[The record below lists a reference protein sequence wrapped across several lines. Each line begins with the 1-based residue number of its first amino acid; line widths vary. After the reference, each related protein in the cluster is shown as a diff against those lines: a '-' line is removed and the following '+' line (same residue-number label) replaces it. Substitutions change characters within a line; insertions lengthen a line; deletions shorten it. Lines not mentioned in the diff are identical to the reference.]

1 MVNKDKQ
8 LHDLIN
14 EVATDAEAARG
25 KDQDAPLPP
34 HVTVSRPN
42 QARSKVLQ
50 VRLNAEE
57 FEAVEQAAERRGLP
71 ASTVAR
77 DRLLKMLK
85 EDAAPEWTR
94 EQQVNALK
102 ALDIVR
108 AVLSST
114 DPAHNIAAATAEVA
128 KLVPGGATATK
139 AAFAEVAPDI
149 ITGLVNVAGT
159 LAEHSAQR
167 SGLSVEQVIADVA
180 EGVRTV
186 KIAE

>member
-1 MVNKDKQ
+1 MADKE
-8 LHDLIN
+8 LRDLIN
-14 EVATDAEAARG
+14 EVAADAEAARG
-25 KDQDAPLPP
+25 KDEDAPLPA

-42 QARSKVLQ
+42 RARSRVLQ
-50 VRLNAEE
+50 VRLNDDE
-57 FEAVEQAAERRGLP
+57 FEAVERAAERRGLP

-77 DRLLKMLK
+77 DRLLALLD

-108 AVLSST
+108 AVVSSKNS
-114 DPAHNIAAATAEVA
+114 AQNIAAATAEVA
-128 KLVPGGATATK
+128 KLVPGGVNATS

-159 LAEHSAQR
+159 LAEHSAAR
-167 SGLSVEQVIADVA
+167 SGLTVEQVIADVVD
-180 EGVRTV
+180 GVRTV
-186 KIAE
+186 KIVG